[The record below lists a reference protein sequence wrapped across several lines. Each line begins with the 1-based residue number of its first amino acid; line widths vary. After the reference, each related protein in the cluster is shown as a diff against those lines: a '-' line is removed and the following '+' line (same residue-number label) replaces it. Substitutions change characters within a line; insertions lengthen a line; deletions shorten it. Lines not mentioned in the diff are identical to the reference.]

1 MLGVC
6 EVETDLIHIHAP
18 QSHLGYD
25 ISCSMPT
32 LYLIPNETRHPPTLS
47 SRSLRFLSTASRF
60 VEVCIC
66 GRQKEAMLRLFPL
79 VMVWEMLIASSTDS

>member
-66 GRQKEAMLRLFPL
+66 GRL